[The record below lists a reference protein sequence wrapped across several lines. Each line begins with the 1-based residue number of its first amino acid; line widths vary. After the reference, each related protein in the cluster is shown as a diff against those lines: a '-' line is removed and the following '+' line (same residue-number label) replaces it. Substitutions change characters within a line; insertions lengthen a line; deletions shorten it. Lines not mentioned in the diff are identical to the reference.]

1 MKDSKE
7 QILKTSLLL
16 FLQKG
21 FKEVTM
27 NEIVK
32 SSGFSKGAFYHY
44 FSSKEEVFKEM
55 LDVYFGQMLHLDY
68 DSLPSDSLQSF
79 YKAILD
85 IQQKKDCDIRSWYA
99 SYFKGEEEVPNSNL
113 YYILFDAVRM
123 LPDFR
128 DKQKM
133 RLQNELKAW
142 ENIIQNALD
151 KGEIITPISAENI
164 AKQFVYSSDGIALH
178 IVMMNST
185 AQLTDEVTI
194 IWDSLYKSLKP

>member
-44 FSSKEEVFKEM
+44 FSSKEEVFKEVIE
-55 LDVYFGQMLHLDY
+55 VYFSQMLHLDY
-68 DSLPSDSLQSF
+68 DTLPSDSLQSF
-79 YKAILD
+79 YQANLD
-85 IQQKKDCDIRSWYA
+85 IQQERDKMIHRWY
-99 SYFKGEEEVPNSNL
+99 EESFEGDVPKNI
-113 YYILFDAVRM
+113 YYILFDALRL
-123 LPDFR
+123 LPDIKSQQ
-128 DKQKM
+128 KQ
-133 RLQNELKAW
+133 RIEEELKAW
-142 ENIIQNALD
+142 EKVIKNALAT
-151 KGEIITPISAENI
+151 GEIKTTFSPKSL

-178 IVMMNST
+178 MVMISSS
-185 AQLTDEVTI
+185 DELI
-194 IWDSLYKSLKP
+194 NELKNIWDSLYESIKY

>member
-7 QILKTSLLL
+7 HILKTSLLL

-44 FSSKEEVFKEM
+44 FNSKEEVFKEV
-55 LDVYFGQMLHLDY
+55 LELYFGQMLHLDY

-79 YKAILD
+79 YKTILD
-85 IQQKKDCDIRSWYA
+85 IQQKKDTAIRTWYA
-99 SYFKGEEEVPNSNL
+99 SYFKEEEEVPSSNL

-128 DKQKM
+128 DKQKT
-133 RLQNELKAW
+133 RLQDELKAW
-142 ENIIQNALD
+142 ENVIQNAID
-151 KGEIITPISAENI
+151 TGEITSNISPENI
-164 AKQFVYSSDGIALH
+164 AKQFVYISDGIALH
-178 IVMMNST
+178 TVMMNKT
-185 AQLTDEVTI
+185 NELTDEVTKV
-194 IWDSLYKSLKP
+194 WDSLYKILKP